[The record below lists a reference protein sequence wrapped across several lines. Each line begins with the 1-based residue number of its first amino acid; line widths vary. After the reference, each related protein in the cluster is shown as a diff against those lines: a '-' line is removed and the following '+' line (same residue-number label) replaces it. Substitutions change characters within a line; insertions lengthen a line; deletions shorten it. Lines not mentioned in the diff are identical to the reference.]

1 MKRHQVQ
8 SSRDECG
15 CRKATAAVRLRRL
28 NRPLRE
34 TKLGS
39 SSCNNQDCQFCEAR
53 LYSGISRKQVNEIR
67 GRLTYHQYGPR
78 EIMFRAG
85 DPSTDL
91 FVIREGQVKLTRT
104 DINGHEHLISMV
116 GAGYFLGF
124 DTIGNPLYNYSAETL
139 APTVFCR
146 VKHSDMMRIIRQY
159 PKVSLNVLLAVNEQ
173 LAQARNLIRVL
184 GQKSAAEKVAAL
196 LLSLIPPPFEGQDDA
211 AQALHLSR
219 IEMAEILGITVETV
233 SRNMAEFQRKGI
245 IDAPR
250 GSIVI
255 HARKRLRALA
265 GVPLRAASSTDA
277 GVRRATNKGGSLYSF
292 SYSRSR
298 VTPSTATARI
308 TKRSAL

>member
-1 MKRHQVQ
+1 MKRRQAQLNRNECECRTGVGPVRRRKLNRPSREAKLDS
-8 SSRDECG
+8 SSRDDKD
-15 CRKATAAVRLRRL
+15 CR
-28 NRPLRE
+28 
-34 TKLGS
+34 
-39 SSCNNQDCQFCEAR
+39 FCEAR
-53 LYSGISRKQVNEIR
+53 LCSGISKKQVNEIR
-67 GRLTYHQYGPR
+67 GHLTYNRCGPR
-78 EIMFRAG
+78 EILLHAG
-85 DPSTDL
+85 DPSTYL
-91 FVIREGQVKLTRT
+91 YVIRDGQVKLTRT
-104 DINGHEHLISMV
+104 DINGHEHLISLV

-124 DTIGNPLYNYSAETL
+124 DTIGNPLYSYTAETL

-146 VKHSDMMRIIRQY
+146 VKHSDMMQIITQY
-159 PKVSLNVLLAVNEQ
+159 PKASLNVLLAVNEQ
-173 LAQARNLIRVL
+173 LAQARSLIRVL

-196 LLSLIPPPFEGQDDA
+196 LLSLIPPPFEGKDDA
-211 AQALHLSR
+211 TQALHLSR

-233 SRNMAEFQRKGI
+233 SRNMAELRRKGI

-255 HARKRLRALA
+255 RARKRLRALA